1 MLYWKIYTT
10 NGKNIF
16 TYKYLQTVY
25 CRQEHVLSESPI
37 FFDPIA
43 NVIGTTLI
51 KYVNMYA
58 NSLNTFPIYD
68 QSMQVRAHSPFDV
81 LVRVQ

>member
-1 MLYWKIYTT
+1 
-10 NGKNIF
+10 
-16 TYKYLQTVY
+16 
-25 CRQEHVLSESPI
+25 
-37 FFDPIA
+37 
-43 NVIGTTLI
+43 VIGTTLI

-68 QSMQVRAHSPFDV
+68 QSMQVRAISLFDV

>member
-1 MLYWKIYTT
+1 MENLYTI
-10 NGKNIF
+10 GKTIF
-16 TYKYLQTVY
+16 TYKYLHIVY

-68 QSMQVRAHSPFDV
+68 QSMQVRAFLS
-81 LVRVQ
+81 L